1 MSKAAKH
8 QVIGKS
14 QQRVDGI
21 VKATGQAVYAM
32 DLELPGML
40 HARVLRSPFPHARL
54 VRIDATKAEALPGVV
69 TVLTRETLDGMNPYF
84 GSAYKD
90 QTIVALDKVRY
101 DGDPVAAVAAD
112 DEATAAEALELIE
125 TEYQEL
131 PAVIDIADAIAPD
144 APLVHEQVA
153 EADELHGHA
162 YRVPDE
168 FRGTNICYAYDYA
181 RGDVDKGF
189 SEADE
194 IFEDTFTFPQIQ
206 HYPLEPHITIA
217 RVEDGH
223 VTLWASTQDPF
234 TLQRHIAEFF
244 SIAINKVRVI
254 VPHVGG
260 AYGGKLSV
268 KNEPLVAAL
277 AWKTGRTVKI
287 THTSEDTFRT
297 ITRHPSRFRI
307 KTGVTRDGRLVARE
321 CEVYMGTGAYADYGP
336 RVSQK
341 AGYRAPG
348 PYRIPNVKVDSY
360 TVYTNAVPAGAFR
373 GFGTLQ
379 VTWAYESQMDMIAR
393 KLGIDPVEFRVRNL
407 LKKGDAFTKG
417 DTPVDC
423 DLETGLRRTAK
434 ALGWGKEKG
443 PNRGMGL
450 ACCMKDGGGTYKVAS
465 AAIKLNS
472 DGSAVLFTGTVE
484 IGQGCRTALA
494 QVAAEELSLPYEA
507 VTVAQLDTDSTPYD
521 AATNASSSM
530 VIMGL
535 CVERA
540 AAELKKQLRQAAA
553 KLFKCKADKITFKN
567 GHVSA
572 GKGKRLSYEQVLNRK
587 FGAKGRR
594 AAGQG
599 HLPGRSQQEGRPG
612 ITHDF
617 LGDELGRR
625 RGGGGSGYRRRQ
637 AAEVHLHRGRG
648 QGHPPAPMRRP
659 GRGRG
664 DVRHR
669 PLPHGGNAVRQRPP
683 AQPEP
688 HRLPPAVVQRHPRHL
703 QDHPGRGRQRP
714 GPLRRQGLG
723 RRRPHARG
731 PRHRQRHRRR
741 RRRAHARASRHPG
754 EDVAGDAGERVAAG
768 SEGSFASL
776 AARRRQCSSAF
787 MWITTN
793 AWLTSTW
800 HSRT

>member
-54 VRIDATKAEALPGVV
+54 VRIDASKAEALPGVV

-153 EADELHGHA
+153 EADELHGYA

-189 SEADE
+189 AEADE

-287 THTSEDTFRT
+287 THTSEETFRT

-321 CEVYMGTGAYADYGP
+321 CEVHMGTGAYADYGP

-434 ALGWGKEKG
+434 ALGWGEKKG

-540 AAELKKQLRQAAA
+540 AAELKRQLRRAAA
-553 KLFKCKADKITFKN
+553 KLFGCKADKITFKN

-587 FGAKGRR
+587 FGAKGGELL
-594 AAGQG
+594 AKGTYQDVHSKKAVLGSPTTFWETSWGGAEVEVDPDTGVVKLLKYVSTADVGKAIHPLQCEGQDEGAVMFAIGHSLMEEMQYDNG
-599 HLPGRSQQEGRPG
+599 HLLNPNLIDYRLPSFTDIPGTFKTILVEDGNGPGPYGAKGLGEGGLMPV
-612 ITHDF
+612 
-617 LGDELGRR
+617 
-625 RGGGGSGYRRRQ
+625 
-637 AAEVHLHRGRG
+637 A
-648 QGHPPAPMRRP
+648 PAI
-659 GRGRG
+659 
-664 DVRHR
+664 
-669 PLPHGGNAVRQRPP
+669 GNAIEDAVGVR
-683 AQPEP
+683 
-688 HRLPPAVVQRHPRHL
+688 
-703 QDHPGRGRQRP
+703 
-714 GPLRRQGLG
+714 
-723 RRRPHARG
+723 
-731 PRHRQRHRRR
+731 
-741 RRRAHARASRHPG
+741 G
-754 EDVAGDAGERVAAG
+754 EDVAGDAGERCGRKPRMGRKVG
-768 SEGSFASL
+768 EL
-776 AARRRQCSSAF
+776 PVTPER
-787 MWITTN
+787 MWR
-793 AWLTSTW
+793 AMRESG
-800 HSRT
+800 

>member
-21 VKATGQAVYAM
+21 VKATGKAVYAM

-54 VRIDATKAEALPGVV
+54 LRIDAGKAEALPGVV

-101 DGDPVAAVAAD
+101 DGDPVAAVVAD
-112 DEATAAEALELIE
+112 DEATAAEALTLIE

-189 SEADE
+189 AEADE

-217 RVEDGH
+217 AVEDGH

-244 SIAINKVRVI
+244 SIPINRVRVI

-287 THTSEDTFRT
+287 THTSEETFRT

-321 CEVYMGTGAYADYGP
+321 CEVHMGTGAYADYGP

-348 PYRIPNVKVDSY
+348 PYRIPNVKVDAY

-379 VTWAYESQMDMIAR
+379 VTWAYESQMDMIAH

-434 ALGWGKEKG
+434 ALGWGEKKG

-535 CVERA
+535 CVVRA
-540 AAELKKQLRQAAA
+540 AAELKRQLRQAAA

-567 GHVSA
+567 GHASA

-587 FGAKGRR
+587 FGAKGGELL
-594 AAGQG
+594 AKGTYQDVHSKKAVLGSPTTFWETSWGGAEVEVDPDTGVVKLLKYVSTADVGKAIHPLQCEGQDEGAVMFAIGHSLMEEMQYDNG
-599 HLPGRSQQEGRPG
+599 HLLNPNL
-612 ITHDF
+612 ID
-617 LGDELGRR
+617 
-625 RGGGGSGYRRRQ
+625 Y
-637 AAEVHLHRGRG
+637 
-648 QGHPPAPMRRP
+648 
-659 GRGRG
+659 
-664 DVRHR
+664 
-669 PLPHGGNAVRQRPP
+669 
-683 AQPEP
+683 
-688 HRLPPAVVQRHPRHL
+688 RLPSFTDIPGNL

-714 GPLRRQGLG
+714 GSLRRQGPG

-741 RRRAHARASRHPG
+741 RRRARARAAGDAG
-754 EDVAGDAGERVAAG
+754 EDVAGDAAERLAG
-768 SEGSFASL
+768 GIQGIL
-776 AARRRQCSSAF
+776 
-787 MWITTN
+787 
-793 AWLTSTW
+793 
-800 HSRT
+800 H